1 MRIRPSFNA
10 EGPLPDLELL
20 VAARAGV
27 PTQIR
32 SHHGDPAFPDLQIA
46 SAGRRLAA
54 TVGALA
60 ILHERETTGVG
71 GWAETSL
78 NDGLLAILPMII
90 GRVEH
95 PSATTNLLW
104 RDQGPAEALSYR
116 CADGGY
122 VQLWFGA
129 KGAYEGFL
137 EHVGDAPSEQGYN
150 ADLVS
155 GAMVE
160 RGTRWADDVPRRASV
175 PSGSPTWRVTT
186 SAASRCCSPAKRC
199 ATSTCAR
206 SASPSSTTAPP
217 CSAPRCT

>member
-1 MRIRPSFNA
+1 MRGSDTAARGANPRLVVVRVRPSFNA
-10 EGPLPDLELL
+10 AGSLPDLELL

-32 SHHGDPAFPDLQIA
+32 SHHGAPAFPDLQIA
-46 SAGRRLAA
+46 SAGDALAA
-54 TVGALA
+54 SVGALA
-60 ILHERETTGVG
+60 ILYERETTGVG

-78 NDGLLAILPMII
+78 YDGLLAILPMII

-137 EHVGDAPSEQGYN
+137 EHVGDPPSEQGYN

-160 RGTRWADDVPRRASV
+160 RGKRWAAMFATRDRAFWLADLEGHDFRREPV
-175 PSGSPTWRVTT
+175 LRRG
-186 SAASRCCSPAKRC
+186 
-199 ATSTCAR
+199 
-206 SASPSSTTAPP
+206 
-217 CSAPRCT
+217 